1 MEYPPPQSTHEVLNQ
16 APPLP
21 TRDVFGADTALVEA
35 VARHGADGHHE
46 RLHALGRGA
55 GLPEWRER
63 GLDANRDL
71 PRLRSH
77 DRYGHRVD
85 EVEFHPAWH
94 ELMRHSVEW
103 GLHADP
109 WVSSHKGAHVAR
121 AAGFVTWTQ
130 VEPGHLCPISMTY
143 ASIPALRRSGADTD
157 GWVAGLASTTYDFG
171 LRPPEQKRG
180 LIAGMAMTEKQG
192 GSDVRANTTIAE
204 RTADGSYR
212 LTGHKWFCSAPM
224 SDVFLVLAQ
233 TPVGVTCFLVP
244 RVLPDGTR
252 NTFRIQRLKDKLGN
266 RSNASSEIEFA
277 DTHAVRLGDEG
288 RGVRTIVEMVS
299 ATRLDC
305 VLGATGLMRGAVSQ
319 AVWHAQNRSA
329 FGSTLIDKP
338 LMQNVLTD
346 LALETEAATAL
357 AIRLAAAVDAAEG
370 GDEQEA
376 LLRRIALPAAKF
388 WTTKRSIAVTAEA
401 LECLGGN
408 GYAEESGMP
417 LLFREAP
424 VNSVWEGSGN
434 VNALDLLR
442 AMSRETGAVDALLA
456 ELGSAAG
463 ADERYDGAV
472 RALLNEFADL
482 QDLEFRARRLAER
495 IAVLL
500 QAAQLLKF
508 APAPVADAF
517 VATRVA
523 SDSGVQFGTLPRG
536 TDIATILRRADPID
550 A

>member
-1 MEYPPPQSTHEVLNQ
+1 MFS
-16 APPLP
+16 
-21 TRDVFGADTALVEA
+21 ADTPLAEA
-35 VARHGADGHHE
+35 VNRHGGDGHGE
-46 RLHALGRGA
+46 RLAALGRDA
-55 GLPEWRER
+55 GTAAWRDR
-63 GLDANRDL
+63 GMEANRDL
-71 PRLRSH
+71 PRLRTH
-77 DRYGHRVD
+77 DRYGNRVD

-94 ELMRHSVEW
+94 DLMRRSVDW

-109 WVSSHKGAHVAR
+109 WVSGDKGAHVAR
-121 AAGFVTWTQ
+121 AAGFITWTQ

-143 ASIPALRRSGADTD
+143 ASVPALRRSGADVVQ
-157 GWVAGLASTTYDFG
+157 WVEGLSARSYDFG
-171 LRPPEQKRG
+171 LRPAAQKTG

-192 GSDVRANTTIAE
+192 GSDVRTNTT
-204 RTADGSYR
+204 TAVVDDSGGYR

-233 TPVGVTCFLVP
+233 TPAGVTCFLVP
-244 RVLPDGTR
+244 RVLPDGTC

-277 DTHAVRLGDEG
+277 DTYAVRLGDEG

-305 VLGATGLMRGAVSQ
+305 VLGATGLMRGAISQ
-319 AVWHAQNRSA
+319 AVWHAHNREA
-329 FGSTLIDKP
+329 FGAALIDKP
-338 LMQNVLTD
+338 LMRNVLAD
-346 LALETEAATAL
+346 LAVEAEAATAL
-357 AIRLAAAVDAAEG
+357 AIRLAAAVDAAES
-370 GDEQEA
+370 GDESEA

-417 LLFREAP
+417 LLYREAP

-442 AMSRETGAVDALLA
+442 AMSREPGAVEALIA
-456 ELGSAAG
+456 ELGTATGS
-463 ADERYDGAV
+463 DERYDAAV
-472 RALLNEFADL
+472 AELLNEFADL
-482 QDLEFRARRLAER
+482 GDLEFRAQRLAER

-500 QAAQLLKF
+500 QAAQLIKF
-508 APAPVADAF
+508 TPPAVADAF
-517 VATRVA
+517 VGTRVA
-523 SDSGVQFGTLPRG
+523 GDHGAQFGTLPRG
-536 TDIATILRRADPID
+536 LDLDAILQRADPID